1 MKKRI
6 VPTCSAALL
15 TLSLLALPVTGR
27 AQETSEGAGGIF
39 VVGSILFS
47 ILHLP
52 SKLVTCVVT
61 QSSAALFYTSTF
73 GVPGGYE
80 DGTNG
85 RDIGETAR
93 RSCTGAWVIT
103 PSQVKADYGS

>member
-15 TLSLLALPVTGR
+15 TLSLFALPVNGG
-27 AQETSEGAGGIF
+27 AQQAPDGAGAPF
-39 VVGSILFS
+39 FLGSIILS

-52 SKLVTCVVT
+52 TKLVTCVGT
-61 QSSAALFYTSTF
+61 QFSAALFYNATY
-73 GVPGGYE
+73 GVPGSYE
-80 DGTNG
+80 GGTNG

-93 RSCTGAWVIT
+93 RSCTGDWVIT

>member
-1 MKKRI
+1 MKKRMI
-6 VPTCSAALL
+6 STCSAVLIS
-15 TLSLLALPVTGR
+15 LSLLALPATGR

-39 VVGSILFS
+39 VAGSILFS

-52 SKLVTCVVT
+52 LKLVTCVGT
-61 QSSAALFYTSTF
+61 QATAAVAYTTTF
-73 GVPGGYE
+73 GVPGNYDG
-80 DGTNG
+80 GTNG

-93 RSCTGAWVIT
+93 KSCTGDWIVK

>member
-15 TLSLLALPVTGR
+15 TLSLLALPVNGR
-27 AQETSEGAGGIF
+27 AQQAPQGEDGAF
-39 VVGSILFS
+39 VVGSIILS

-80 DGTNG
+80 GGTNG

-93 RSCTGAWVIT
+93 RSCTGSWVIT